1 MFLAELRRSRKK
13 TTTKSQILFSVRL
26 EGDEFAGNKIHIR
39 TSKTSRDWQKP
50 MREKVKRTAWK
61 VGDKVKWGV
70 GKGGGG
76 GGGGGAGM
84 GACRQCIS
92 KSSGRK

>member
-61 VGDKVKWGV
+61 VG
-70 GKGGGG
+70 GGGWG
-76 GGGGGAGM
+76 WGAGM